1 MCRLGA
7 IAGCALVAVGAA
19 GCESTQD
26 KSAKLAKAGAG
37 KASTSLVKAGAA
49 NTDVVVGQTAVL
61 RSADGA
67 SAAVVVLRNRG
78 PRAQAGIPVQI
89 EVTGASRKV
98 VYKNDLA
105 GLQTALQQMA
115 YLAPGRQVAWVN
127 DQVTATATPKAVRAQ
142 VSRPKGGTPTG
153 KAPKLVLVGT
163 RLEHD
168 ATGTFLSGTVR
179 NESKVAQVNLPIYAV
194 ARRGSRIV
202 AAGRAIIERLDPEPQ
217 SKPTI
222 FRIFFVGDPKGAKL
236 DVQPVPTVLEGR

>member
-1 MCRLGA
+1 MRRLGA

-19 GCESTQD
+19 GCESSQD
-26 KSAKLAKAGAG
+26 KSAQLAKSGAG

-61 RSADGA
+61 RGAGGA

-89 EVTGASRKV
+89 EVTGAGRKV

-105 GLQTALQQMA
+105 GLQIALQQLA
-115 YLAPGRQVAWVN
+115 YLAPGEQVAWVN
-127 DQVTATATPKAVRAQ
+127 DQVTASATPKAVQAQ
-142 VSRPKGGTPTG
+142 VSRPTGGTPAG
-153 KAPKLVLVGT
+153 KPPKVVLVGT

-168 ATGTFLSGTVR
+168 STGVYLTGTVR
-179 NESKVAQVNLPIYAV
+179 NESKVAQTNLPIYAV

-202 AAGRAIIERLDPEPQ
+202 AAGRAIIERLEPEPQ

-222 FRIFFVGDPKGAKL
+222 FRIFFVGDPKGATL